1 MDLSINDD
9 GNNGEQLP
17 SYASLPSEDDED
29 YVPNSNCSM
38 SKTSSDI
45 LRESA
50 DVQSDSDTDS
60 DDEQLSNAASFTWNN
75 DFMEQESSDDEG
87 LVKGAKELQAKK
99 RTVGQTSGNVGPTAG
114 TRFGTATSAR
124 VELEQHSGHVQAI
137 VGYYVFNN
145 KKSTEFGSNKSR
157 SM

>member
-1 MDLSINDD
+1 MDI
-9 GNNGEQLP
+9 
-17 SYASLPSEDDED
+17 
-29 YVPNSNCSM
+29 
-38 SKTSSDI
+38 TS
-45 LRESA
+45 
-50 DVQSDSDTDS
+50 
-60 DDEQLSNAASFTWNN
+60 
-75 DFMEQESSDDEG
+75 G

-99 RTVGQTSGNVGPTAG
+99 RTVGSSSRPATRARVGQTSGNVGPTAG